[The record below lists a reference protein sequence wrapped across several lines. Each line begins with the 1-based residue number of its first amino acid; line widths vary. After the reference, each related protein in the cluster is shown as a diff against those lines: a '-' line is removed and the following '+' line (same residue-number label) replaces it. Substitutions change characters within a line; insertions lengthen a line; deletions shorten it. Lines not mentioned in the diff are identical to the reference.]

1 MPRPAA
7 SRRADYRFFSTIP
20 TRWHDNDIY
29 GHVNN
34 VLYYSFFDT
43 AIAHLLMQEG
53 GLDPWRGSVVGV
65 AVETGCR
72 FHRSFAFPD
81 LIHAGL
87 RVGHLG
93 SSSVRYEIGLFR
105 NEDDEASAEGH
116 FVHVFVD
123 RPTQRPVPIPDPIRA
138 ALETHRRSPA

>member
-1 MPRPAA
+1 
-7 SRRADYRFFSTIP
+7 
-20 TRWHDNDIY
+20 
-29 GHVNN
+29 
-34 VLYYSFFDT
+34 
-43 AIAHLLMQEG
+43 MQEG

-105 NEDDEASAEGH
+105 NEDDEASAEATSSMSSSTG
-116 FVHVFVD
+116 
-123 RPTQRPVPIPDPIRA
+123 RLSGRCPSDPIRT
-138 ALETHRRSPA
+138 ALESHRRSPA

>member
-116 FVHVFVD
+116 FVNVFVD
-123 RPTQRPVPIPDPIRA
+123 RPTQRPVPIPDPIRT
-138 ALETHRRSPA
+138 ALEFHRRSPA